1 MGSTLEALPTEILTI
16 IAVNLDTLGQR
27 LQLLCTCRRLYNALL
42 PTLYRAI
49 SRSQGNVV
57 PLLRTIL
64 QKPWLAQMVRELR
77 LPTTKR
83 SLFTADEDLG
93 YERWTALAAAEPVL
107 RKAVEPFFI
116 DDIYEQEKW
125 VRDLQTG
132 SPDALISLLVL
143 SLPRLEK
150 LELELPGYHYLS
162 RVAHRSAGTTY
173 RGNNSSLSCDDH
185 REEDTVPIILPRL
198 TSMHMYWPDESQ
210 MSVDFAFPFF
220 QLPAIRHFSA
230 AGFLKSVTE
239 WKNKSQSPI
248 THILLMYCLL
258 EDGARQIVQSCK
270 NLQSFIYLHSEA
282 DMIEGDP
289 DPDPDPMIK
298 PLPKLFRDSLLSA
311 RQSLETLCLDFNSD
325 TSSGG
330 ARFTTFGSLSEFTA
344 LKHLHI
350 TACVLLP
357 LYCPVGSHSSPNQ
370 HLPDILPRSL
380 EMLHVEGVEAEC
392 LNKVVER
399 LSSFV
404 KSAPQHGPRLRE
416 VRVMMVKIDADNAAC
431 KAFGVVGAEM
441 GVVCKFSAL
450 CACFTPSGN
459 K

>member
-116 DDIYEQEKW
+116 DDIYEQEK
-125 VRDLQTG
+125 
-132 SPDALISLLVL
+132 
-143 SLPRLEK
+143 LEK

-357 LYCPVGSHSSPNQ
+357 LYCPSDCHPSSNLRPNT
-370 HLPDILPRSL
+370 
-380 EMLHVEGVEAEC
+380 
-392 LNKVVER
+392 
-399 LSSFV
+399 
-404 KSAPQHGPRLRE
+404 APAFARRVLM
-416 VRVMMVKIDADNAAC
+416 VRVEINAQISRRN
-431 KAFGVVGAEM
+431 EI
-441 GVVCKFSAL
+441 SDPL
-450 CACFTPSGN
+450 
-459 K
+459 